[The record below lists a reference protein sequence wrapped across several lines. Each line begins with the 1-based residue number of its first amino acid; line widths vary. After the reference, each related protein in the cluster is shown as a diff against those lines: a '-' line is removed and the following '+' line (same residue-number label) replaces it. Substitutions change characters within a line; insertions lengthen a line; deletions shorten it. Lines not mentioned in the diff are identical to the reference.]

1 MKNNKFLILLFLL
14 IGFMSCTSNFEEI
27 NKNPNDI
34 TSDAANPKYLLT
46 GAEYKLYASGRYVY
60 WRAILIHAD
69 RYAGYFCFGNNGSW
83 WSDELGYKYH
93 SGYTNASWGM
103 YGGYFKY
110 INSYLDV
117 TSEEGGKYQND
128 KMYAVGLIIKSLFFQ
143 QYTDVFGDVP
153 YSETGNTDILQPK
166 YDQQKDIYA
175 GIISDLNEAMAT
187 IGDATKTGEG
197 ANDLG
202 SNDVIF
208 NGDLQKWKK
217 LANAL
222 KLRIALRAYGA
233 SGADFAT
240 TAITEAMQGPF
251 QEIGEDAVVKKDNS
265 ISQWNTASYAD
276 IWHRFGGK
284 GSKWKVSQ
292 TMIKYLK
299 DNNDPRLPFYA
310 KPAEG
315 GSKTFIRPASSEDPD
330 GYDKFPK
337 RINFIKSVLED
348 AGAEFDFTMDDDSAT
363 FVIPENKYYIGQPT
377 RLGAEIKK
385 YTRWEF
391 FSSCNDY
398 VIGLDANSNEIAPE
412 LVLTAAESFFLRAQA
427 ITMGL
432 ASGDAN
438 AMYQSG
444 LRASMTYW
452 GASDA
457 DVNDYLA
464 NAAMG
469 SLTGDKDSDLEKIAV
484 QRWIAAYTDGFEG
497 WSVVRKTGFPKEL
510 SQGVSDIDIFGL
522 GDLDGKYPQRLRYG
536 SAAYDLNGDQLQQA
550 IDRQGPDVQATKVW
564 WAK

>member
-1 MKNNKFLILLFLL
+1 MKNNNFFILLFLL
-14 IGFMSCTSNFEEI
+14 VGIMSCTSNFEEI
-27 NKNPNDI
+27 NTNPNDI

-46 GAEYKLYASGRYVY
+46 GAEYKLYAPGRYVY
-60 WRAILIHAD
+60 WRAHLIHAD
-69 RYAGYFCFGNNGSW
+69 RYAGYFCFGNDGSW

-93 SGYTNASWGM
+93 SGYTNAAWGM

-110 INSYLDV
+110 INAYLDV

-166 YDQQKDIYA
+166 YDQQKDIYV

-187 IGDATKTGEG
+187 IGDATTTGEG
-197 ANDLG
+197 VNDLG
-202 SNDVIF
+202 TNDVIF

-233 SGADFAT
+233 EGADFAS
-240 TAITEAMQGPF
+240 TAINEAMQGPF
-251 QEIGEDAVVKKDNS
+251 QDIGEDAVVTKDNS
-265 ISQWNTASYAD
+265 ISQWNSSSYAD

-292 TMIKYLK
+292 TMINYLK
-299 DNNDPRLPFYA
+299 DNDDPRLPLYA
-310 KPAEG
+310 EPAEG
-315 GSKTFIRPASSEDPD
+315 GSKTFKRPDEAEDPS
-330 GYDKFPK
+330 GYEKFPK

-348 AGAEFDFTMDDDSAT
+348 AGAEFDFSMNSDSAT
-363 FVIPENKYYIGQPT
+363 FVIPENTYYIGQPT

-385 YTRWEF
+385 YTKWEF

-398 VIGLDANSNEIAPE
+398 IIGLDPNSNEIVPE

-438 AMYQSG
+438 AMYQNG

-457 DVNDYLA
+457 DVDDYLS
-464 NAAMG
+464 NATMG
-469 SLTGDKDSDLEKIAV
+469 SLTGDKNSDLEKIAV

-497 WSVVRKTGFPKEL
+497 WSIVRKTGFPKEL

-522 GDLDGKYPQRLRYG
+522 GDLNGAYPQRLRYG
-536 SAAYDLNGDQLQQA
+536 SGAYDLNGNQLQEA
-550 IDRQGPDVQATKVW
+550 IDRQGDDTQATKLW

>member
-14 IGFMSCTSNFEEI
+14 VGFLSCTSDFEEI

-46 GAEYKLYASGRYVY
+46 GAQYKLYAPSRYTY
-60 WRAILIHAD
+60 WRGVLIHAD
-69 RYAGYFCFGNNGSW
+69 RYSGYFCFGNSGSW

-93 SGYTNASWGM
+93 SGYTDATWGM

-110 INSYLDV
+110 INSYLEV
-117 TSEEGGKYQND
+117 TAEEGGKYQND

-143 QYTDVFGDVP
+143 QFTDVFGDVP

-166 YDQQKDIYA
+166 YDTQKDIYT
-175 GIISDLNEAMAT
+175 GIINDLNEAMAK
-187 IGDATKTGEG
+187 IGDAEKTGEG
-197 ANDLG
+197 EYDLGKNDL
-202 SNDVIF
+202 IF
-208 NGDLQKWKK
+208 NGNLQLWKK
-217 LANAL
+217 LANTL
-222 KLRIALRAYGA
+222 KLRVALRAYGA
-233 SGADFAT
+233 SGADFAA
-240 TAITEAMQGPF
+240 TAINEAMSGQF
-251 QEIGEDAVVKKDNS
+251 LEAGEDAILTKDNS
-265 ISQWNTASYAD
+265 ISQWNSASYAD

-299 DNNDPRLPFYA
+299 DNNDPRLPFFA
-310 KPAEG
+310 EPAEG
-315 GSKTFIRPASSEDPD
+315 GAKTFKRPDASEDPD

-348 AGAEFDFTMDDDSAT
+348 AGAEFEFSMNEDSAT

-385 YTRWEF
+385 YARWEF
-391 FSSCNDY
+391 FSSPKDY
-398 VIGLDANSNEIAPE
+398 IIGLDANSNVIAPE
-412 LVLTAAESFFLRAQA
+412 LVLTAAESYFLRAQA
-427 ITMGL
+427 ITLGL

-438 AMYQSG
+438 DMYQKG

-452 GASDA
+452 GASDS
-457 DVNDYLA
+457 DVDNYLA
-464 NAAMG
+464 TAPMG
-469 SLTGDKDSDLEKIAV
+469 SLSGDQNSDMEKIAV

-497 WSVVRKTGFPKEL
+497 WSIVRKTGYPKAL

-522 GDLDGKYPQRLRYG
+522 GDLNGKYPQRLRYG
-536 SAAYDLNGDQLQQA
+536 SSAYSLNGDQLQKA
-550 IDRQGPDVQATKVW
+550 IDRQGPDVQATEVW

>member
-46 GAEYKLYASGRYVY
+46 GAEYKLYAPTRYTY
-60 WRAILIHAD
+60 WRANLIHAD
-69 RYAGYFCFGNNGSW
+69 RYAGYFCFGNSGSW
-83 WSDELGYKYH
+83 WNDELGYKYH
-93 SGYTNASWGM
+93 SGYTDAAWGM
-103 YGGYFKY
+103 YGDYFKY
-110 INSYLDV
+110 INSYLTV

-128 KMYAVGLIIKSLFFQ
+128 KMYAVGLVLKSLFFQ
-143 QYTDVFGDVP
+143 QFTDVFGDVP

-166 YDQQKDIYA
+166 YDAQKDIYA
-175 GIISDLNEAMAT
+175 GIIKDLDDAMAK
-187 IGDATKTGEG
+187 IGDATSTGEG
-197 ANDLG
+197 ESDLG

-208 NGDLQKWKK
+208 SGDLQKWKK

-222 KLRIALRAYGA
+222 KLRVALRAYGA
-233 SGADFAT
+233 DGADFAT

-251 QEIGEDAVVKKDNS
+251 QEIGEDAVITKDNS
-265 ISQWNTASYAD
+265 VSQWNSASYAD

-284 GSKWKVSQ
+284 GSKWKVSE

-299 DNNDPRLPFYA
+299 DNNDPRLQFYA
-310 KPAEG
+310 EPAEG
-315 GSKTFIRPASSEDPD
+315 GAKTFARPDAAEDPD

-337 RINFIKSVLED
+337 RINYIKGVLEE
-348 AGAEFDFTMDDDSAT
+348 AGAVFDFSMTDDSAT
-363 FVIPENKYYIGQPT
+363 FVIPENTYYIGQPT

-385 YTRWEF
+385 YARWEF
-391 FSSCNDY
+391 FSSCKDY
-398 VIGLDANSNEIAPE
+398 IVGLDENSNEIAPE

-457 DVNDYLA
+457 DVDNYLA

-469 SLTGDKDSDLEKIAV
+469 SLTGDKNSDLEKIGV
-484 QRWIAAYTDGFEG
+484 QRWIAAYTDGYEG
-497 WSVVRKTGFPKEL
+497 WAIVRKTGFPKAL

-522 GDLDGKYPQRLRYG
+522 GDLNGKYPQRLRYG
-536 SAAYDLNGDQLQQA
+536 SKAYDLNGDQLQKA
-550 IDRQGPDVQATKVW
+550 IDRQGPDVQATELW

>member
-46 GAEYKLYASGRYVY
+46 GAEYKLYAPGRYVY
-60 WRAILIHAD
+60 WRAVLIHAD

-93 SGYTNASWGM
+93 TGYTNASWGM

-251 QEIGEDAVVKKDNS
+251 QEIGEDAIINKDNS

-310 KPAEG
+310 EPAEG
-315 GSKTFIRPASSEDPD
+315 GSKTFKRPASSEDPE

-398 VIGLDANSNEIAPE
+398 IIGLDANSNEIAPE

-457 DVNDYLA
+457 DVDDYLA

-469 SLTGDKDSDLEKIAV
+469 SLTGDKDSDLEKIGV